1 MGRVSSEHNASTK
14 LAGNMKTM
22 RVAEPLSRR
31 NRLLLREMVKTDFK
45 LRYQGSFLGHLW
57 SILKPLALFAVM
69 YVVFVRFLRFGAGI
83 PHFAV
88 SLLLA
93 MTMWTF
99 FGEAVSQGMNSIVA
113 RGDLLRKISFPKI
126 IIVLSATVGALIN
139 FAINLVVVL
148 VFAIING
155 VQFHWYILLAPLVF
169 IELYLF
175 ALGLALLL
183 SALFVRFRDV
193 GHLWDIVMQGW
204 FYATPII
211 YPLSMVYAPGGEST
225 VTRMTM
231 AKVLLM
237 SPIAQMIQDMRT
249 LIVLPTDTVWVFI
262 QNPFVKAVPLA
273 IVVAVLILGIYTFN
287 KRSKAFAEEI

>member
-1 MGRVSSEHNASTK
+1 MQ
-14 LAGNMKTM
+14 
-22 RVAEPLSRR
+22 VADPLGRR

-45 LRYQGSFLGHLW
+45 MRYQGSFLGHLW

-69 YVVFVRFLRFGAGI
+69 YIVFVRFLRFGAGI

-99 FGEAVSQGMNSIVA
+99 FGEAVGQGMNSIVA

-126 IIVLSATVGALIN
+126 IVVLSATVGALIN

-169 IELYLF
+169 VELYLF

-183 SALFVRFRDV
+183 SALYVRFRDV

-211 YPLSMVYAPGGEST
+211 YPLSMVYAPPGGVAT
-225 VTRMTM
+225 ATRMWM
-231 AKVLLM
+231 AKLLLM
-237 SPIAQMIQDMRT
+237 SPMAQMIQDMRT
-249 LIVLPTDTVWVFI
+249 LVVLPTDTVWNFI
-262 QNPFVKAVPLA
+262 GNPVIKPIPLV
-273 IVVAVLILGIYTFN
+273 IVVVVLVLGIRVFN
-287 KRSKAFAEEI
+287 ARSAMFAEEI

>member
-1 MGRVSSEHNASTK
+1 MVK
-14 LAGNMKTM
+14 LAGKIAPM
-22 RVAEPLSRR
+22 RLAEPLSRR
-31 NRLLLREMVKTDFK
+31 NRVLLREMVKTDFK
-45 LRYQGSFLGHLW
+45 MRYQGSFLGHLW

-69 YVVFVRFLRFGAGI
+69 YIVFVRFLRFGAGI

-93 MTMWTF
+93 MTIWTF
-99 FGEAVSQGMNSIVA
+99 FGEAVGQGMNSIVA
-113 RGDLLRKISFPKI
+113 RGDLLRKISFPKVI
-126 IIVLSATVGALIN
+126 VVLSATVGALIN
-139 FAINLVVVL
+139 FLINLAVVL

-155 VQFHWYILLAPLVF
+155 VRFEWHIFLAPFVF

-183 SALFVRFRDV
+183 SSLYVRFRDV
-193 GHLWDIVMQGW
+193 GHLWEILMQGW

-237 SPIAQMIQDMRT
+237 SPMAQIIQDMRT
-249 LIVLPTDTVWVFI
+249 LIVLPTDTVWTFI
-262 QNPFVKAVPLA
+262 GNPIIKSIPLV
-273 IVVAVLILGIYTFN
+273 IVAVVLALGVYVFS
-287 KRSKAFAEEI
+287 KRSKMFAEEI

>member
-1 MGRVSSEHNASTK
+1 
-14 LAGNMKTM
+14 
-22 RVAEPLSRR
+22 
-31 NRLLLREMVKTDFK
+31 MVKTDFK

-93 MTMWTF
+93 MTVWTF
-99 FGEAVSQGMNSIVA
+99 FGEAVGQGMNSIVA
-113 RGDLLRKISFPKI
+113 RGELLRKISFPKI
-126 IIVLSATVGALIN
+126 IVVLSATVGALIN
-139 FAINLVVVL
+139 FSINLAVVL

-155 VQFHWYILLAPLVF
+155 VQFQWRIFLFPFVF

-183 SALFVRFRDV
+183 SALYVRFRDV

-211 YPLSMVYAPGGEST
+211 YPLSMVYAPPGGVPTEA
-225 VTRMTM
+225 RMTI
-231 AKVLLM
+231 AKILLM
-237 SPIAQMIQDMRT
+237 SPMAQIIQDMRT
-249 LIVLPTDTVWVFI
+249 LVVLQTDTVWTFI
-262 QNPFVKAVPLA
+262 ANPVVKAVPLV
-273 IVVAVLILGIYTFN
+273 IVVLVSALGIYVFG
-287 KRSKAFAEEI
+287 KRSNMFAEEI

>member
-1 MGRVSSEHNASTK
+1 
-14 LAGNMKTM
+14 
-22 RVAEPLSRR
+22 
-31 NRLLLREMVKTDFK
+31 MVKTDFK
-45 LRYQGSFLGHLW
+45 MRYQGSFLGHLW

-69 YVVFVRFLRFGAGI
+69 YIVFVRFLRFGAGI

-93 MTMWTF
+93 MTIWTF
-99 FGEAVSQGMNSIVA
+99 FGEAVGQGMNSIVA
-113 RGDLLRKISFPKI
+113 RGDLLRKISFPKAI
-126 IIVLSATVGALIN
+126 VVLSSTIGALIN
-139 FAINLVVVL
+139 FAINLAVVL

-155 VQFHWYILLAPLVF
+155 VQFHWRIFLAPFVF

-183 SALFVRFRDV
+183 SSLYVRFRDV

-211 YPLSMVYAPGGEST
+211 YPLSMVYAPGGVST

-237 SPIAQMIQDMRT
+237 SPMAQIIQDMRT
-249 LIVLPTDTVWVFI
+249 LIVLPTDTVWTFI
-262 QNPFVKAVPLA
+262 GNPVIKCIPLV
-273 IVVAVLILGIYTFN
+273 IVVVVLALGIYVFN
-287 KRSKAFAEEI
+287 KRSKMFAEEI

>member
-1 MGRVSSEHNASTK
+1 M
-14 LAGNMKTM
+14 LAGKI
-22 RVAEPLSRR
+22 VAVHVADPLGRR

-45 LRYQGSFLGHLW
+45 MRYQGSFLGHLW

-69 YVVFVRFLRFGAGI
+69 YIVFVRFLRFGAGI

-99 FGEAVSQGMNSIVA
+99 FGEAVGQGMNSIVA
-113 RGDLLRKISFPKI
+113 RGDLLRKINFPKI
-126 IIVLSATVGALIN
+126 IVVLSATVGALIN
-139 FAINLVVVL
+139 FAINLFVVL

-169 IELYLF
+169 VELYVF

-211 YPLSMVYAPGGEST
+211 YPLSMIYAPGGVAT
-225 VTRMTM
+225 ANRMWM
-231 AKVLLM
+231 AKALLM
-237 SPIAQMIQDMRT
+237 SPLAQMIQDMRT
-249 LIVLPTDTVWVFI
+249 LVVLRTDTVWNFI
-262 QNPFVKAVPLA
+262 GNPFIKVIPLV
-273 IVVAVLILGIYTFN
+273 IVVLVLVLGIYVFN
-287 KRSKAFAEEI
+287 KRSKMFAEEI

>member
-1 MGRVSSEHNASTK
+1 
-14 LAGNMKTM
+14 
-22 RVAEPLSRR
+22 
-31 NRLLLREMVKTDFK
+31 MVKTDFK

-69 YVVFVRFLRFGAGI
+69 YIVFVRFLRFGAGI

-93 MTMWTF
+93 MTIWTF
-99 FGEAVSQGMNSIVA
+99 FGEAVGQGMNSIVA

-126 IIVLSATVGALIN
+126 LVVLSATVGALIN
-139 FAINLVVVL
+139 FAINLLVVL

-155 VQFHWYILLAPLVF
+155 VQFQWHIFLAPLVF
-169 IELYLF
+169 VELYLF

-183 SALFVRFRDV
+183 SALYVRFRDI

-211 YPLSMVYAPGGEST
+211 YPLSMVYAPGGVATES
-225 VTRMTM
+225 RMTM
-231 AKVLLM
+231 AKLLLM

-249 LIVLPTDTVWVFI
+249 LIVLPTDTVWNFI
-262 QNPFVKAVPLA
+262 GNPFIKAIPLV
-273 IVVAVLILGIYTFN
+273 IVVVVLVLGIYVFN
-287 KRSKAFAEEI
+287 KRSPMFAEEI